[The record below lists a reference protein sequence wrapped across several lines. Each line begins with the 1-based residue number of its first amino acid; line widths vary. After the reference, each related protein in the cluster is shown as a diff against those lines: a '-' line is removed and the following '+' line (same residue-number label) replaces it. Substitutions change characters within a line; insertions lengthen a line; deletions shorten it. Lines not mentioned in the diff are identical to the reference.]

1 MYFFLYSGMDFDFTF
16 FLQIFP
22 DFYGKKRYI
31 LISSL
36 SISTSGLYY
45 MEHPFA
51 LILDPIFGAIFW
63 TDIGTDNP
71 KIERARLDG
80 SDRKI
85 IINSE
90 IKSPKGIS
98 LDSKRRKIYWCDTAL
113 NSLFSAGN
121 VLIIIDRKILLL
133 KNNFFCNI

>member
-1 MYFFLYSGMDFDFTF
+1 MISQKRKRSILFLYTIEWILISRIFSQF
-16 FLQIFP
+16 FA

-121 VLIIIDRKILLL
+121 VLISRKKI
-133 KNNFFCNI
+133 FFW